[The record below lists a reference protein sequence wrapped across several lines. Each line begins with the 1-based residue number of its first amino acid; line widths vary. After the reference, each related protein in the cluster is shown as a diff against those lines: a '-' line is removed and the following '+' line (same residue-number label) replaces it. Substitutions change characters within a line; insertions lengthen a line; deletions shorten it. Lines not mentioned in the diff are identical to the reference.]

1 MSTFTL
7 AASYIK
13 DTYDG
18 YLNAHHEDRVQLSEE
33 AARRLDDAG
42 VLAPDLPEPNDP
54 DIFVTQGKG
63 WLPGGAYGPSVWT
76 APGSMVMV
84 QRVEPGDLT
93 PEEARALAYAILAA
107 ADYAEVVPDG
117 T

>member
-42 VLAPDLPEPNDP
+42 VLAPDLPEPNEP
-54 DIFVTQGKG
+54 TVVVPWGKG
-63 WLPGGAYGPSVWT
+63 WLPGGPYGPSVWT
-76 APGSMVMV
+76 APRGTIMV

-93 PEEARALAYAILAA
+93 PEEARGLAYAILAA